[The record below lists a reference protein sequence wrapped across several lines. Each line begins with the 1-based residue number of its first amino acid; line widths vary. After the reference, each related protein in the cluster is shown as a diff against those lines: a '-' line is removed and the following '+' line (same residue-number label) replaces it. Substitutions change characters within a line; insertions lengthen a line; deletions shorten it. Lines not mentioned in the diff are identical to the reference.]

1 MKYALASRTALQAC
15 QRLFSSLG
23 GSLLPAGTRIERQFR
38 DLHAMCSH
46 FLLQPEAI
54 GEAYGRLMLGL
65 ELPPNARL

>member
-38 DLHAMCSH
+38 DLHAMRTMCTPCVCYFRA
-46 FLLQPEAI
+46 FLDSATGP
-54 GEAYGRLMLGL
+54 
-65 ELPPNARL
+65 LP